1 MLFQL
6 PKLDLNL
13 KYKNNHPKP
22 PLLLSSHITSLST
35 QRHLRH
41 ALLWIFQHPLYSPPS
56 RTSEQQ
62 NIQIKLAT
70 FYFNHVKSISICARS
85 FLYLTYLV
93 LNLVLELVA
102 AVEIKLKLKILQ
114 AEHRQVQV
122 SVRIYENKDLDCC
135 RGLFR
140 CLPLLLKCVFLILV
154 RYEIFLLRGKLS
166 SHFMTS
172 RSTVS
177 VNRKTST
184 TSLDLYFVVFAG

>member
-1 MLFQL
+1 MHYSESSNILYTLLELLRNKMFRS
-6 PKLDLNL
+6 KL
-13 KYKNNHPKP
+13 
-22 PLLLSSHITSLST
+22 
-35 QRHLRH
+35 R
-41 ALLWIFQHPLYSPPS
+41 F
-56 RTSEQQ
+56 
-62 NIQIKLAT
+62 
-70 FYFNHVKSISICARS
+70 SISTMWNSSVYARGV

-122 SVRIYENKDLDCC
+122 STRIYENKDLDCC

-140 CLPLLLKCVFLILV
+140 CLPLLKCVFLILV